1 VANDQEL
8 GHVGLPEG
16 AISRELLPALAD
28 APGHLLWRA
37 AARVTVELGATLPP
51 GVDIH
56 EYAALLSLAGGVTRS
71 QQAIAELIDV
81 SRTTMVKVAGHLT
94 EQGLIERVRNPDD
107 RRSYA
112 LTRTPQGAAAARRW
126 RRHAE
131 DLEDALTAGFSDAE
145 REELRRLLFGVVAGE
160 LSPAT
165 PEPLLESLGFLVTRA
180 HARMHRDFADAL
192 EELRIEPRHFGV
204 LTILTSLGP
213 IPQAE
218 LGRQLGVSGASVV
231 QMIDDLEARGLV
243 ERRRLETD
251 RRTQV
256 LHLMPG
262 ASEVLAEADR
272 IADDTVAVRLGDLD
286 AAQARRLVLLLQRFV
301 TAA

>member
-1 VANDQEL
+1 M
-8 GHVGLPEG
+8 GLPEG
-16 AISRELLPALAD
+16 TDSRVLLPALAD

-37 AARVTVELGATLPP
+37 AARVTVALGASLPP

-56 EYAALLSLAGGVTRS
+56 AYAALLALAGGATRS
-71 QQAIAELIDV
+71 QQALAETIAV
-81 SRTTMVKVAGHLT
+81 SRTTMARVAAALT
-94 EQGLIERVRNPDD
+94 DQGLVERVRNPDD

-131 DLEDALTAGFSDAE
+131 DLEDALTAGFTEAE
-145 REELRRLLFGVVAGE
+145 REELRRLLLGVIGDD

-180 HARMHRDFADAL
+180 HLGMHRAFVDTLAQ
-192 EELRIEPRHFGV
+192 LRIEPRHFGV
-204 LTILTSLGP
+204 LTTLTALGP

-231 QMIDDLEARGLV
+231 QMVDDLEARGLV

-251 RRTQV
+251 RRAQV
-256 LHLMPG
+256 LHLLPE
-262 ASEVLAEADR
+262 AHQVLEQATRLAHSTIAE
-272 IADDTVAVRLGDLD
+272 RLGGLD
-286 AAQARRLVLLLQRFV
+286 ARQARRLVLLLRRFV
-301 TAA
+301 TAP